1 MAKSR
6 SKYVCQKCGQSFP
19 KWQGQCSGCG
29 EWNTLELE
37 PEQPSSRRMP
47 VQTTGS
53 LSVIQTLED
62 IAVEH
67 TKRWPTGIDIFDEL
81 IGGGLV
87 PGGITLIGGE
97 PGVGKSTFMLQLIS
111 RLGVNIKPVAYISGE
126 ESATQIKLRAER
138 LRIGNG
144 SDIILVAEQNLDSAL
159 NGLASYLP
167 RMLVVDSIQTVYT
180 PQIEAT
186 PGSVSQIRECA
197 AIITKYGKDRGL
209 PVFIVGHVTKEGS
222 IAGPKILEHI
232 VDTVLY
238 FEGEV
243 NSNFRILRV
252 FKNRYGATGEVAVFN
267 MTEKGL
273 SPVINPSDLF
283 VSQNRSETS
292 GVIVTPVM
300 QGSRCILTELQA
312 LVTQSF
318 LEVPR
323 RVVAGVDYNKL
334 SLILAVLEKHAG
346 MKFYNRDVFTN
357 VAGGMRLNEP
367 GGDLGLA
374 AALVASFHDRPVPT
388 DVMPIGEI
396 TLAGEIRPVSQISRR
411 IAEGK
416 RFGFKR
422 FIVAQG
428 TELNDEKGIIRVRT
442 IREAIKHIFD

>member
-1 MAKSR
+1 MAKPKSR
-6 SKYVCQKCGQSFP
+6 YVCQKCGQSFP

-37 PEQPSSRRMP
+37 QEQPASRRMP

-53 LSVIQTLED
+53 MSVIQTLED

-97 PGVGKSTFMLQLIS
+97 PGVGKSTFMLQLVS

-144 SDIILVAEQNLDSAL
+144 NDIILVSEQNLDSAL

-180 PQIEAT
+180 PQLEAT

-238 FEGEV
+238 FEGEL

-292 GVIVTPVM
+292 GVIVAPIM

-323 RVVAGVDYNKL
+323 RVVAGVDFNKL

-357 VAGGMRLNEP
+357 VAGGMKLNEP

-374 AALVASFHDRPVPT
+374 AALVASFHDRPISP
-388 DVMPIGEI
+388 DIMPIGEI
-396 TLAGEIRPVSQISRR
+396 TLAGEIRPVAQISRR

-422 FIVAQG
+422 FVVAQG
-428 TELNDEKGIIRVRT
+428 TDLNDEKGVVRVRT
-442 IREAIKHIFD
+442 IREAINAIFD